1 MKKILILT
9 ITCLIS
15 ISSYS
20 QNKFGYIDSQELLL
34 LMPERKTAED
44 EVQTFAK
51 SLESQLQA
59 MTAEYQQSV
68 QEYQANEATY
78 TDLVK
83 QDKVT
88 EITGLEQRIQAFQQ
102 NANEALIAKEKELL
116 EPILEKARNAIE
128 DVASEGNYT
137 YIFDKSVGSILY
149 VKESENILDKV
160 KKKLNL

>member
-1 MKKILILT
+1 MKKILLLSLT
-9 ITCLIS
+9 FIIS
-15 ISSYS
+15 ISSFS

-34 LMPERKTAED
+34 LMPERKTAEE

-88 EITGLEQRIQAFQQ
+88 EITGLEQRIQSFQQ
-102 NANEALIAKEKELL
+102 NAQQALQSKEQELL
-116 EPILEKARNAIE
+116 EPILQKARQAIE
-128 DVASEGNYT
+128 DVASEGDYT

-160 KKKLNL
+160 KKKLKL

>member
-1 MKKILILT
+1 MKKILVFT
-9 ITCLIS
+9 IIGLIS
-15 ISSYS
+15 LSTYS

-34 LMPERKTAED
+34 LMPERKTAEE
-44 EVQTFAK
+44 EVQNFAK

-68 QEYQANEATY
+68 QEYQANESSY

-116 EPILEKARNAIE
+116 EPILQKA
-128 DVASEGNYT
+128 
-137 YIFDKSVGSILY
+137 
-149 VKESENILDKV
+149 
-160 KKKLNL
+160 KKLQLF